1 MVATASG
8 SILLG
13 TKGQLSYNACT
24 ASLTLP
30 KGAPFLGITSLT
42 HPLGDSGPAE
52 EENKSWMAR
61 GQQEVSLQASVLL
74 FYEAHREKDREKKKE
89 GKRSIDRAI
98 E

>member
-61 GQQEVSLQASVLL
+61 GQQEVSLQCVVVLRSTQ
-74 FYEAHREKDREKKKE
+74 RER
-89 GKRSIDRAI
+89 
-98 E
+98 

>member
-52 EENKSWMAR
+52 EENNQGHGWLA
-61 GQQEVSLQASVLL
+61 AS
-74 FYEAHREKDREKKKE
+74 
-89 GKRSIDRAI
+89 KRSAFR
-98 E
+98 